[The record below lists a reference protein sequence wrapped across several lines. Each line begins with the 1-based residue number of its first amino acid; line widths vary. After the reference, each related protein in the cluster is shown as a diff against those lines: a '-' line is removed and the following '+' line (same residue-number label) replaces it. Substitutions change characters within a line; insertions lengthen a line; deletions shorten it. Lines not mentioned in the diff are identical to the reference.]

1 MTNAQIKERVNNA
14 LEAELSKIYDE
25 LRIES
30 GDIAPWDL
38 VEWDQLTSEIATLF
52 SALIAW
58 NSGEEEQ

>member
-1 MTNAQIKERVNNA
+1 MTNKQIKERVNNA

-58 NSGEEEQ
+58 NSGEEE

>member
-14 LEAELSKIYDE
+14 LEAELAKIYDE

-38 VEWDQLTSEIATLF
+38 VEWDQLTEEMARLF
-52 SALIAW
+52 QCLIMW
-58 NSGEEEQ
+58 NSGEEE

>member
-1 MTNAQIKERVNNA
+1 MTKEQIQARISNA

-38 VEWDQLTSEIATLF
+38 VEWDELTEEMATLF
-52 SALIAW
+52 QRLIAW
-58 NSGEEEQ
+58 NSGEEE

>member
-1 MTNAQIKERVNNA
+1 MTNKQIKERVNNA
-14 LEAELSKIYDE
+14 LEAELMKIYEE

-38 VEWDQLTSEIATLF
+38 IEWDKLTGEIAVLF

-58 NSGEEEQ
+58 NSGEEE

>member
-14 LEAELSKIYDE
+14 LEVELSKIYNE

-30 GDIAPWDL
+30 GDIAPWDF

>member
-14 LEAELSKIYDE
+14 LEAELAKIYNE

-58 NSGEEEQ
+58 NSGEEE